1 MKFNIPTIVK
11 SVDLGEYDQAYKGQ
25 EIWMWVNPPKRMRRE
40 FDQINKDIRDAVKS
54 LLEELTDEEKQQI
67 KEEVEKLQAQQA
79 AWWAEM
85 WSQHEDEETHWSV
98 EDVQILLEESADKD
112 PQLWNFLT
120 ETSLERLKEHIIG
133 NRKK

>member
-98 EDVQILLEESADKD
+98 EDVQTLLEESADKD